1 MDVTSD
7 IGHTHTMPFTI
18 EPLAF
23 PVGADDLDAL
33 DALLVA
39 CVRGGASIGFLE
51 GITPDEARGYWAKTL
66 PEAEAGRRLILVAR
80 EGPGS
85 PLLGCV
91 QLAPATFPNGRHRA
105 EVMKLLVFPEHRR
118 RGIATALMAETER
131 QALAWG
137 LTLLFLDTSEGPSGA
152 RALYD
157 TLGFHYAGGIPG
169 YAVDPDGTPSK
180 NAIYFK
186 FLA

>member
-1 MDVTSD
+1 
-7 IGHTHTMPFTI
+7 MPFSI

-23 PVGADDLDAL
+23 PVSAADLAAL

-51 GITPDEARGYWAKTL
+51 AITPSEARGYWSKTL
-66 PEAEAGRRLILVAR
+66 PEAEAGRRLLLVAR
-80 EGPGS
+80 EAAGA

-91 QLAPATFPNGRHRA
+91 QIAPATFPNGRHRA
-105 EVMKLLVFPEHRR
+105 EVMKLLVFPEYRR

-131 QALAWG
+131 KALARG

-152 RALYD
+152 QPLYEALGY
-157 TLGFHYAGGIPG
+157 HYAGGIPG

-186 FLA
+186 SLA